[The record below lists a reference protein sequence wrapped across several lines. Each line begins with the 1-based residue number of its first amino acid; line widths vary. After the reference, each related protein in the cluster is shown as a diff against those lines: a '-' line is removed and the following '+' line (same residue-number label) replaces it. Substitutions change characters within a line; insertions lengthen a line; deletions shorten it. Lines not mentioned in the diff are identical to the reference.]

1 MLLQFL
7 NFHLFSIT
15 VFSSMYLMIRAT
27 KASKGS
33 SYGKD
38 KSPAK
43 SCNGASYNHD
53 NLSEQ
58 DKELLSLRMR
68 NAGAQEVNTK
78 EEQNSETL

>member
-1 MLLQFL
+1 
-7 NFHLFSIT
+7 
-15 VFSSMYLMIRAT
+15 MYLMIRAT

-58 DKELLSLRMR
+58 DKELLSMGDVR
-68 NAGAQEVNTK
+68 AQEVSNK
-78 EEQNSETL
+78 EEQNSEAL

>member
-1 MLLQFL
+1 
-7 NFHLFSIT
+7 
-15 VFSSMYLMIRAT
+15 MYLMIRAT
-27 KASKGS
+27 NASKGS

-58 DKELLSLRMR
+58 DKELLSMGDVR
-68 NAGAQEVNTK
+68 AQEVSNK
-78 EEQNSETL
+78 EEQSSETL

>member
-1 MLLQFL
+1 
-7 NFHLFSIT
+7 
-15 VFSSMYLMIRAT
+15 MYLMIRAT

-58 DKELLSLRMR
+58 DKELLSMGDAR
-68 NAGAQEVNTK
+68 AQEVSNK